1 MKISA
6 SALKTV
12 FFPLLFV
19 MAITIAYA
27 LVFTLSEFADSPYS
41 SLNDFLELAFQWT
54 AIAVGTF
61 GLLYLLSINKY
72 VFAMTFPLLVT
83 FSTFLAYFRY
93 TVNAT
98 LTPMTIELALV
109 NDLRT
114 NMQVMSWQLIVL
126 MLLSLLVS
134 IAIVWFRWKK
144 INFSRPFLHLIVA

>member
-109 NDLRT
+109 N
-114 NMQVMSWQLIVL
+114 S
-126 MLLSLLVS
+126 
-134 IAIVWFRWKK
+134 
-144 INFSRPFLHLIVA
+144 